1 MIQVEE
7 FEMSVKTEGLSL
19 FPFGVLVVWDWI
31 WNPADDSL
39 SSSEEQEEDEERAEG
54 HFNPHMESESSDEED
69 TTDVPPM
76 PHVITFKC
84 MGTVYKQ
91 SRQQTLEKV
100 AELLQQGQYVQV
112 DLVPE
117 PENPQDSKA
126 IAFKCK
132 VDGKWCVI
140 GYVVREALDVVH
152 QAMKEKRIIYS
163 KFAWVKYCVMWL
175 RSGPGFYAG
184 INIALNGEWP
194 SVVLKHASTC

>member
-1 MIQVEE
+1 
-7 FEMSVKTEGLSL
+7 
-19 FPFGVLVVWDWI
+19 
-31 WNPADDSL
+31 
-39 SSSEEQEEDEERAEG
+39 
-54 HFNPHMESESSDEED
+54 MESESSDEED

-84 MGTVYKQ
+84 MGTVYEQ

-152 QAMKEKRIIYS
+152 Q
-163 KFAWVKYCVMWL
+163 
-175 RSGPGFYAG
+175 
-184 INIALNGEWP
+184 
-194 SVVLKHASTC
+194 